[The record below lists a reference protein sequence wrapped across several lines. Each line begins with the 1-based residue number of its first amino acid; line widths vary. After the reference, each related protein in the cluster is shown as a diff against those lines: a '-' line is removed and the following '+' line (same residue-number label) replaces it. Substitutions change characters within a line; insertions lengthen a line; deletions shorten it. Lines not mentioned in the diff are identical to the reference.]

1 MNDKDRALANAIRLL
16 VNAGYEV
23 MYEAAQI
30 GRDGTGVHLHLLDE
44 LTPKTIPF
52 QVSYDNE
59 MVKELLG
66 EQK

>member
-1 MNDKDRALANAIRLL
+1 MNDKNRELANAIRLL

-23 MYEAAQI
+23 MYEAIPI
-30 GRDGTGVHLHLLDE
+30 GKAGTGIHLHLLDE
-44 LTPKTIPF
+44 LETKTTPF
-52 QVSYDNE
+52 QVRYDNE